1 MLGSRRHRLG
11 NRRRLL
17 RGEGPGLG
25 DAGDEALGQ
34 LGGTLQGAAGVG
46 ADVLEGG
53 EGNHEGEDCGPHAFP
68 TRVATMKHTTEQ
80 NAEKH
85 QGHGAKPWSHIT
97 NKLTAV
103 VAALM
108 ALASVTAASAEE
120 KKVTIPAGTALLVK
134 LDKAVSSSDKPGTKF
149 GGVLQGDLTGDG
161 VAAVKAGSAVFGEV
175 KEAKKAKRV
184 RGKAEVT
191 FALSQVRIDGQLVPM
206 VTQPIEDIAASST
219 KKTAKGA
226 AAGAAIGAI
235 ADGGDGAAKGAAI
248 GAGASAV
255 KKGESAGSKAGALV
269 EFKLAAPLTVTVKQ

>member
-1 MLGSRRHRLG
+1 M
-11 NRRRLL
+11 
-17 RGEGPGLG
+17 
-25 DAGDEALGQ
+25 
-34 LGGTLQGAAGVG
+34 
-46 ADVLEGG
+46 
-53 EGNHEGEDCGPHAFP
+53 
-68 TRVATMKHTTEQ
+68 
-80 NAEKH
+80 
-85 QGHGAKPWSHIT
+85 PWSHIT

-149 GGVLQGDLTGDG
+149 SGVLQGDLTGDG
-161 VAAVKAGSAVFGEV
+161 VAAVKAGSAVVGEV
-175 KEAKKAKRV
+175 TEAKKAKRV

-191 FALSQVRIDGQLVPM
+191 FALSQINIGGQLVPI
-206 VTQPIEDIAASST
+206 VTQPIQDIAASST